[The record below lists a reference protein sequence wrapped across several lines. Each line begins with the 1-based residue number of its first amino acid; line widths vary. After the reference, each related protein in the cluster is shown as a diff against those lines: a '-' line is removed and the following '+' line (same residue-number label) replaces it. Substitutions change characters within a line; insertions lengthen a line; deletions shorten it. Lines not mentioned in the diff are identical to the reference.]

1 MRVIGTAGHVDHGK
15 STLVEAL
22 SGIDPDRLREEKE
35 RQMTIDLGFAWLTL
49 PSGQEVSIVDVPGHE
64 DFIKNMLA
72 GVGGID
78 VALFVIAAD
87 EGVMPQTREHLAI
100 LDLLEVRNSI
110 VALTKQDLIDDPE
123 WLLLVEEDV
132 REQLAGTCLEDAP
145 IIPVSAQTG
154 QGLEALLAELD
165 RVVADSPPK
174 RDINRPRLPIDRAF
188 SLSGFG
194 TVVTGTLADGHLRVG
209 AEVEVLPKGLKS
221 RIRGLQTHKQKLEQV
236 VPGSRV
242 AANLVGLSTGELERG
257 DVVAY
262 PGQFKPTRLL
272 DTRLRLLESAPK
284 PLRHNQTVDFYIGAS
299 VIPARI
305 RVLGQNNLE
314 PGQEG
319 WAQIAPYAPVVALKG
334 DRFIIRQPSP
344 SVTIGGGRIV
354 NPLPVRRHRRFRPET
369 IQQLETLARG
379 TPAEIILETLS
390 RQQPLEISALLRACQ
405 LETETAREAIAHVLG
420 GTQII
425 ALAGGGKPPQNI
437 IAADK
442 YVLTVGG
449 WAALLNDAAALLRA
463 YHEANPLRSGMPRS
477 ELQSRL
483 RMGARL
489 FNDAMTQA
497 ILEGRTIETPSG
509 SMRLPEHEIRF
520 TPSQQ
525 ARIDA
530 LLQSF
535 RADPY
540 KPPSAATAVQQ
551 LGEDVL
557 NALIEQ
563 RVLVKASDEVLF
575 LAAAYDQMVAK
586 ITHQIRNIGPI
597 TLAQVRDMFNTSRRY
612 ATALLEHL
620 DERRITRRVGDERIL
635 RAG

>member
-15 STLVEAL
+15 SSLVEAL

-72 GVGGID
+72 GVGSID

-100 LDLLEVRNSI
+100 LDLLEVRNSV

-132 REQLAGTCLEDAP
+132 HEQLAGTCLEDAP

-154 QGLEALLAELD
+154 YGLQTLLQELD
-165 RVVADSPPK
+165 RIVAASPPK

-188 SLSGFG
+188 TLAGFG

-221 RIRGLQTHKQKLEQV
+221 RIRGLQTHKQKLDEA

-242 AANLVGLSTGELERG
+242 AANLVGLSTSDLERG

-262 PGQFKPTRLL
+262 PGQFRPTQLL
-272 DTRLRLLESAPK
+272 DVRLRLLKSAPR

-299 VIPARI
+299 VIPARVRI
-305 RVLGQNNLE
+305 LGQNALE

-319 WAQIAPYAPVVALKG
+319 WAQIVASAPIIAVKG
-334 DRFIIRQPSP
+334 DRFIIRQASP
-344 SVTIGGGRIV
+344 SLTIGGGHLV
-354 NPLPVRRHRRFRPET
+354 NPLPARRHRRFRPET
-369 IQQLETLARG
+369 LQQLETLARG
-379 TPAEIILETLS
+379 TPEEIIVDTLS
-390 RQQPLEISALLRACQ
+390 RQQPLEISALLKSCQ
-405 LETETAREAIAHVLG
+405 LESDVAQKAISGALKG
-420 GTQII
+420 SSII
-425 ALAGGGKPPQNI
+425 ALLSDGMSPKEI

-442 YVLTVGG
+442 YVLTASG
-449 WAALLNDAAALLRA
+449 WSGLLNDADALLRA
-463 YHEANPLRSGMPRS
+463 YHGANPLRGGMPRS
-477 ELQSRL
+477 ELQSRM
-483 RMGARL
+483 RMSARL

-497 ILEGRTIETPSG
+497 ISEGRIVETPTG
-509 SMRLPEHEIRF
+509 SLRRPEHEIRF
-520 TPSQQ
+520 SASQQ
-525 ARIDA
+525 ARINA
-530 LLQSF
+530 LLREF
-535 RADPY
+535 GADPY
-540 KPPSAATAVQQ
+540 KPPSVATSTQR
-551 LGEDVL
+551 LGEDIL

-563 RVLVKASDEVLF
+563 RVLIKANSEVLF
-575 LAAAYDQMVAK
+575 LATTYDQMVAK
-586 ITHQIRNIGPI
+586 LAQHMRDIGPI
-597 TLAQVRDMFNTSRRY
+597 TLAQVRDMFDTSRKY